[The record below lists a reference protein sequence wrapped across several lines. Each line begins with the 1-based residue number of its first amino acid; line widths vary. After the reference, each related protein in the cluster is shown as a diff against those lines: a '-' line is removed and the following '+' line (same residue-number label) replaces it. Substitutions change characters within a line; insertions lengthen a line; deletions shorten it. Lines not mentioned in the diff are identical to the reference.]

1 MAKSFASDSPSDL
14 REKRGHD
21 TRQALVIAGLEL
33 FGEYGLRGT
42 TTRMLCEASGAN
54 VAAIN
59 YHFTNKEGLYLA
71 VAQYISSRMQF
82 HLRPAAESAMEMA
95 AKKNF
100 SSSASRAAFT
110 LMIDAFAHLMVESD
124 EVRKWARIVVREQTN
139 PTAAFDI
146 LYTQGMSKKQAM
158 LAQLMG
164 ACTGLDPASAEAK
177 IRVHALIGQV
187 LCFAISRESLL
198 RNMKVKRFQP
208 RHVATICQVL
218 NAHVNACLKV
228 PPLSS

>member
-1 MAKSFASDSPSDL
+1 MAKYSAPDTPSDL

-21 TRQALVIAGLEL
+21 TRQALVLAGLEL
-33 FGEYGLRGT
+33 FGEYGLKGT
-42 TTRMLCEASGAN
+42 TTRLLCEASGAN

-71 VAQYISSRMQF
+71 VAEYISSRMQF
-82 HLRPAAESAMEMA
+82 HLRPAAESAMEVA

-100 SSSASRAAFT
+100 SPSSSRAAFA

-124 EVRKWARIVVREQTN
+124 EVRKWARIVVREQAN

-146 LYTQGMSKKQAM
+146 LYEGGMAKKQAM
-158 LAQLMG
+158 LAQLIA
-164 ACTGLDPASAEAK
+164 ACTGLDPASDEAK

-187 LCFAISRESLL
+187 LGFAISRQSLL
-198 RNMKVKRFQP
+198 RNLKVKRFQP

-218 NAHVNACLKV
+218 NAHVNACLKIA
-228 PPLSS
+228 PLSS